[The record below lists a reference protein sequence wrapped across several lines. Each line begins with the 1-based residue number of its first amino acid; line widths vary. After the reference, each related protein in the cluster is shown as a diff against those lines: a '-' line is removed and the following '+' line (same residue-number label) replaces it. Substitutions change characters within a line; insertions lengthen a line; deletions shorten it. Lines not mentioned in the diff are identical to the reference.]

1 MTGAPSDLYDSHEID
16 RLYEAS
22 QDEPAAGV
30 APVRASKA
38 VSGAPHDRSF
48 AAAPRRGGN
57 LLPTVLAIVAGAMA
71 VGVVTL
77 LVGSWVLKL
86 F

>member
-1 MTGAPSDLYDSHEID
+1 
-16 RLYEAS
+16 
-22 QDEPAAGV
+22 
-30 APVRASKA
+30 
-38 VSGAPHDRSF
+38 VSGTGSTRAIIG
-48 AAAPRRGGN
+48 ARRARGN
-57 LLPTVLAIVAGAMA
+57 VLPTVLAIIAGAMA